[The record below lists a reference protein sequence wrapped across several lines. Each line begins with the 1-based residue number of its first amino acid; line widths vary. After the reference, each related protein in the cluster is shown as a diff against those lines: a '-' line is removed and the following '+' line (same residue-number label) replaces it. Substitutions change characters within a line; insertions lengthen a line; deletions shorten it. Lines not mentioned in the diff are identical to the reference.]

1 MELGISWLTQL
12 TNFNIKL
19 IKPYVIINSVGLFF
33 KMNLEKI
40 IKYSGYLSSGLF
52 MLIGFIV
59 SFEVISRYIFNAPT
73 IWVNEISRFL
83 QIWATYL
90 ALTYSFHKND
100 FIRITVIYDR
110 LGQSGKKIL
119 DFISMLFILFFSSF
133 VVYYGWLIAYD
144 SLKVGRTSSTILDV
158 PSFLTEL
165 AIPLC
170 FFLLVIRVSIEIVR
184 KLGLLIK

>member
-1 MELGISWLTQL
+1 M
-12 TNFNIKL
+12 NYYNKL
-19 IKPYVIINSVGLFF
+19 VQ
-33 KMNLEKI
+33 
-40 IKYSGYLSSGLF
+40 YSGYLASALF
-52 MLIGFIV
+52 IAIGFIV
-59 SFEVISRYIFNAPT
+59 SYEVIMRYLFNSPT
-73 IWVNEISRFL
+73 IWVNEVSRFL

-90 ALTYSFHKND
+90 ALTYSFHKQD

-110 LGQSGKKIL
+110 LNENGKKIL
-119 DFISMLFILFFSSF
+119 DFISFIFILIFSSF

-170 FFLLVIRVSIEIVR
+170 FAFLVLRVILEVITYIRNFV
-184 KLGLLIK
+184 KW

>member
-1 MELGISWLTQL
+1 
-12 TNFNIKL
+12 
-19 IKPYVIINSVGLFF
+19 
-33 KMNLEKI
+33 MNYYDKI
-40 IKYSGYLSSGLF
+40 VKYSGYLASALF
-52 MLIGFIV
+52 IAIGFII
-59 SFEVISRYIFNAPT
+59 SYEVIMRYLFNSPT
-73 IWVNEISRFL
+73 IWVNEVSRFL

-90 ALTYSFHKND
+90 ALTYSFHKQD

-110 LGQSGKKIL
+110 LNETGKKIL
-119 DFISMLFILFFSSF
+119 DFISFIFIIIFSCF

-170 FFLLVIRVSIEIVR
+170 FAFLVIRVILEAIRYLRNFS
-184 KLGLLIK
+184 K

>member
-1 MELGISWLTQL
+1 M
-12 TNFNIKL
+12 NYYNKL
-19 IKPYVIINSVGLFF
+19 VQ
-33 KMNLEKI
+33 
-40 IKYSGYLSSGLF
+40 YSGYLASALF
-52 MLIGFIV
+52 IAIGFIV
-59 SFEVISRYIFNAPT
+59 SYEVIMRYIFNSPT
-73 IWVNEISRFL
+73 IWVNEVSRFL

-90 ALTYSFHKND
+90 ALTYSFHKQD

-110 LGQSGKKIL
+110 LNENGKKVL
-119 DFISMLFILFFSSF
+119 DFISFIFILIFSSF

-170 FFLLVIRVSIEIVR
+170 FAFLVLRVILEIITYVR
-184 KLGLLIK
+184 NFVK

>member
-1 MELGISWLTQL
+1 MS
-12 TNFNIKL
+12 
-19 IKPYVIINSVGLFF
+19 YYD
-33 KMNLEKI
+33 KI
-40 IKYSGYLSSGLF
+40 VKYSGYLASALF
-52 MLIGFIV
+52 IAIGFIV
-59 SFEVISRYIFNAPT
+59 SYEVIMRYLFNSPT
-73 IWVNEISRFL
+73 IWVNEVSRFL

-90 ALTYSFHKND
+90 ALTYSFHKRD

-110 LGQSGKKIL
+110 LNETGKKIL
-119 DFISMLFILFFSSF
+119 DFISFIFIIIFSCF

-170 FFLLVIRVSIEIVR
+170 FAFLVIRVILEAIRYIRNFS
-184 KLGLLIK
+184 K

>member
-1 MELGISWLTQL
+1 
-12 TNFNIKL
+12 
-19 IKPYVIINSVGLFF
+19 
-33 KMNLEKI
+33 MNYYDKI
-40 IKYSGYLSSGLF
+40 VKYSGYLASALF
-52 MLIGFIV
+52 ISIGFIV
-59 SFEVISRYIFNAPT
+59 SYEVIMRYLFNSPT
-73 IWVNEISRFL
+73 IWVNEVSRFL

-90 ALTYSFHKND
+90 ALTYSFHKQD

-110 LGQSGKKIL
+110 LNETGKKIL
-119 DFISMLFILFFSSF
+119 DFISFIFIIIFSCF

-170 FFLLVIRVSIEIVR
+170 FAFLVMRVILEAIRYIRNFS
-184 KLGLLIK
+184 K

>member
-1 MELGISWLTQL
+1 M
-12 TNFNIKL
+12 NYYDKL
-19 IKPYVIINSVGLFF
+19 V
-33 KMNLEKI
+33 
-40 IKYSGYLSSGLF
+40 KYSGYLASALF
-52 MLIGFIV
+52 ITIGFIV
-59 SFEVISRYIFNAPT
+59 SYEVIMRYLFNSPT
-73 IWVNEISRFL
+73 IWVNEVSRFL

-100 FIRITVIYDR
+100 FIRITVVYDR
-110 LGQSGKKIL
+110 LNENGKKIL
-119 DFISMLFILFFSSF
+119 DFISFIFILIFSSF

-170 FFLLVIRVSIEIVR
+170 FAFLVLRVLLEAIKYIRNFT
-184 KLGLLIK
+184 K

>member
-1 MELGISWLTQL
+1 M
-12 TNFNIKL
+12 NYYDKL
-19 IKPYVIINSVGLFF
+19 V
-33 KMNLEKI
+33 
-40 IKYSGYLSSGLF
+40 KYSGYLASALF
-52 MLIGFIV
+52 ITIGFIV
-59 SFEVISRYIFNAPT
+59 SYEVIMRYLFNSPT
-73 IWVNEISRFL
+73 IWVNEVSRFL

-100 FIRITVIYDR
+100 FIRITVVYDR
-110 LGQSGKKIL
+110 LNENGKKIL
-119 DFISMLFILFFSSF
+119 DFISFIFIIIFSCF

-170 FFLLVIRVSIEIVR
+170 FAFLVLRVLLEAIKYIRNFT
-184 KLGLLIK
+184 K

>member
-1 MELGISWLTQL
+1 M
-12 TNFNIKL
+12 NYYDKL
-19 IKPYVIINSVGLFF
+19 V
-33 KMNLEKI
+33 
-40 IKYSGYLSSGLF
+40 KYSGYLASALF
-52 MLIGFIV
+52 ITIGFIV
-59 SFEVISRYIFNAPT
+59 SYEVIMRYLFNSPT
-73 IWVNEISRFL
+73 IWVNEVSRFL

-90 ALTYSFHKND
+90 ALTYSFHKKD

-110 LGQSGKKIL
+110 LNVNGKKIL
-119 DFISMLFILFFSSF
+119 DFISFIFILIFSSF

-170 FFLLVIRVSIEIVR
+170 FAFLVLRVLLEAIKYIRDFV
-184 KLGLLIK
+184 K

>member
-1 MELGISWLTQL
+1 M
-12 TNFNIKL
+12 NYYDKL
-19 IKPYVIINSVGLFF
+19 V
-33 KMNLEKI
+33 
-40 IKYSGYLSSGLF
+40 KYSGYLASALF
-52 MLIGFIV
+52 IAIGFIV
-59 SFEVISRYIFNAPT
+59 SYEVIMRYLFNSPT
-73 IWVNEISRFL
+73 IWVNEVSRFL

-100 FIRITVIYDR
+100 FIRITVVYDR
-110 LGQSGKKIL
+110 LNENGKKIL
-119 DFISMLFILFFSSF
+119 DFISFIFILIFSSF

-170 FFLLVIRVSIEIVR
+170 FAFLVLRVLLEAIKYIRNFT
-184 KLGLLIK
+184 K

>member
-1 MELGISWLTQL
+1 
-12 TNFNIKL
+12 
-19 IKPYVIINSVGLFF
+19 
-33 KMNLEKI
+33 MNYYDKI
-40 IKYSGYLSSGLF
+40 VKYSGYLASALF
-52 MLIGFIV
+52 IAIGFIV
-59 SFEVISRYIFNAPT
+59 SYEVIMRYLFNSPT
-73 IWVNEISRFL
+73 IWVNEVSRFL

-90 ALTYSFHKND
+90 ALTYSFHKKD

-110 LGQSGKKIL
+110 LNDNGKKIL
-119 DFISMLFILFFSSF
+119 DFISFIFILIFSSF

-170 FFLLVIRVSIEIVR
+170 FAFLVLRVILEAMKYIRNFA
-184 KLGLLIK
+184 K

>member
-1 MELGISWLTQL
+1 M
-12 TNFNIKL
+12 NYYNKL
-19 IKPYVIINSVGLFF
+19 V
-33 KMNLEKI
+33 
-40 IKYSGYLSSGLF
+40 KYSGYLASALF
-52 MLIGFIV
+52 IAIGFIV
-59 SFEVISRYIFNAPT
+59 SYEVIMRYLFNSPT
-73 IWVNEISRFL
+73 IWVNEVSRFL

-110 LGQSGKKIL
+110 LNDKGKKIL
-119 DFISMLFILFFSSF
+119 DFISFVFILIFSSF

-170 FFLLVIRVSIEIVR
+170 FAFLVLRVILEA
-184 KLGLLIK
+184 IKYIRNFVK

>member
-1 MELGISWLTQL
+1 
-12 TNFNIKL
+12 
-19 IKPYVIINSVGLFF
+19 
-33 KMNLEKI
+33 MNYYDKI
-40 IKYSGYLSSGLF
+40 VKYAGYLASALF
-52 MLIGFIV
+52 ITIGFIV
-59 SFEVISRYIFNAPT
+59 SYEVIMRYLFNSPT
-73 IWVNEISRFL
+73 IWVNEVSRFL

-110 LGQSGKKIL
+110 LNENGKKIL
-119 DFISMLFILFFSSF
+119 DFISFIFILIFSCF

-170 FFLLVIRVSIEIVR
+170 FAFLVLRVILEALKYIRNF
-184 KLGLLIK
+184 IK

>member
-1 MELGISWLTQL
+1 
-12 TNFNIKL
+12 
-19 IKPYVIINSVGLFF
+19 
-33 KMNLEKI
+33 MNYYDKI
-40 IKYSGYLSSGLF
+40 VKYSGYLASALF
-52 MLIGFIV
+52 IIIGFIV
-59 SFEVISRYIFNAPT
+59 SYEVIMRYLFNSPT
-73 IWVNEISRFL
+73 IWVNEVSRFL

-90 ALTYSFHKND
+90 ALTYSFHKKD

-110 LGQSGKKIL
+110 LNENGKKLL
-119 DFISMLFILFFSSF
+119 DFISFVFIIIFSSF

-170 FFLLVIRVSIEIVR
+170 FAFLVLRVILEAIRYIR
-184 KLGLLIK
+184 NFAK

>member
-1 MELGISWLTQL
+1 M
-12 TNFNIKL
+12 NYYNKL
-19 IKPYVIINSVGLFF
+19 VQ
-33 KMNLEKI
+33 
-40 IKYSGYLSSGLF
+40 YSGYLASALF
-52 MLIGFIV
+52 IAIGFIV
-59 SFEVISRYIFNAPT
+59 SYEVIMRYLFNSPT
-73 IWVNEISRFL
+73 IWVNEVTRFL

-90 ALTYSFHKND
+90 ALTYSFHKQD

-110 LGQSGKKIL
+110 LNENGKKIL
-119 DFISMLFILFFSSF
+119 DFISFIFILIFSSF

-170 FFLLVIRVSIEIVR
+170 FAFLVLRVILEIIAYIRNFV
-184 KLGLLIK
+184 K

>member
-1 MELGISWLTQL
+1 M
-12 TNFNIKL
+12 NYYNKL
-19 IKPYVIINSVGLFF
+19 V
-33 KMNLEKI
+33 
-40 IKYSGYLSSGLF
+40 KYSGYLASALF
-52 MLIGFIV
+52 IAIGFIV
-59 SFEVISRYIFNAPT
+59 SYEVIMRYLFNSPT
-73 IWVNEISRFL
+73 IWVNEVSRFL

-110 LGQSGKKIL
+110 LNDKGKKIL
-119 DFISMLFILFFSSF
+119 DFISFIFIFIFSSF

-170 FFLLVIRVSIEIVR
+170 FAFLVLRVILEALKYIRNF
-184 KLGLLIK
+184 IK

>member
-1 MELGISWLTQL
+1 M
-12 TNFNIKL
+12 NYYDKL
-19 IKPYVIINSVGLFF
+19 V
-33 KMNLEKI
+33 
-40 IKYSGYLSSGLF
+40 KYSGYLASALF
-52 MLIGFIV
+52 ITIGFIV
-59 SFEVISRYIFNAPT
+59 SYEVIMRYLFNSPT
-73 IWVNEISRFL
+73 IWVNEVSRFL

-100 FIRITVIYDR
+100 FIRITVVYDR
-110 LGQSGKKIL
+110 LNENGKKIL
-119 DFISMLFILFFSSF
+119 DFISFIFILIFSSF

-170 FFLLVIRVSIEIVR
+170 FAFLVLRVILEIIKYVR
-184 KLGLLIK
+184 NFVKW

>member
-1 MELGISWLTQL
+1 M
-12 TNFNIKL
+12 NYYNKL
-19 IKPYVIINSVGLFF
+19 V
-33 KMNLEKI
+33 
-40 IKYSGYLSSGLF
+40 KYSGYLASALF
-52 MLIGFIV
+52 IAIGFIV
-59 SFEVISRYIFNAPT
+59 SYEVIMRYLFNSPT
-73 IWVNEISRFL
+73 IWVNEVSRFL

-90 ALTYSFHKND
+90 ALTYSFHKQD

-110 LGQSGKKIL
+110 LNENGKKIL
-119 DFISMLFILFFSSF
+119 DFISFIFILIFSSF

-170 FFLLVIRVSIEIVR
+170 FAFLVLRVILEIIKYVR
-184 KLGLLIK
+184 NFVKW

>member
-1 MELGISWLTQL
+1 M
-12 TNFNIKL
+12 NYYNKL
-19 IKPYVIINSVGLFF
+19 V
-33 KMNLEKI
+33 
-40 IKYSGYLSSGLF
+40 KYSGYLASALF
-52 MLIGFIV
+52 ITIGFIV
-59 SFEVISRYIFNAPT
+59 SYEVIMRYLFNSPT
-73 IWVNEISRFL
+73 IWVNEVSRFL

-90 ALTYSFHKND
+90 ALTYSFHKKD

-110 LGQSGKKIL
+110 LNENGKKLL
-119 DFISMLFILFFSSF
+119 DFISFVFIIIFSSF

-170 FFLLVIRVSIEIVR
+170 FAFLVLRVILEAIRYIR
-184 KLGLLIK
+184 NFAK

>member
-1 MELGISWLTQL
+1 
-12 TNFNIKL
+12 
-19 IKPYVIINSVGLFF
+19 
-33 KMNLEKI
+33 MNYYDKI
-40 IKYSGYLSSGLF
+40 VKYSGYLASALF
-52 MLIGFIV
+52 IAIGFIV
-59 SFEVISRYIFNAPT
+59 SYEVIMRYLFNSPT
-73 IWVNEISRFL
+73 IWVNEVSRFL

-90 ALTYSFHKND
+90 ALTYSFHKRD

-110 LGQSGKKIL
+110 LNETGKKIL
-119 DFISMLFILFFSSF
+119 DFISFIFIIIFSCF

-170 FFLLVIRVSIEIVR
+170 FAFLVIRVI
-184 KLGLLIK
+184 L

>member
-1 MELGISWLTQL
+1 
-12 TNFNIKL
+12 
-19 IKPYVIINSVGLFF
+19 
-33 KMNLEKI
+33 MNYYDKI
-40 IKYSGYLSSGLF
+40 VKYSGYLASALF
-52 MLIGFIV
+52 IAIGFIV
-59 SFEVISRYIFNAPT
+59 SYEVIMRYLFNSPT
-73 IWVNEISRFL
+73 IWVNEVSRFL

-90 ALTYSFHKND
+90 ALTYSFHKQD

-110 LGQSGKKIL
+110 LNETGKKIL
-119 DFISMLFILFFSSF
+119 DFISFIFIIIFSCF

-170 FFLLVIRVSIEIVR
+170 FAFLVLRVILEA
-184 KLGLLIK
+184 IKYIRNFTK